1 MTRSPESASDSP
13 SAEASLAPWRA
24 TILTLYPD
32 AFPGVLGASI
42 IGGAEKSGLW
52 QLDTVDIRD
61 FAVNRHRTV
70 DGPPAGGGA
79 GLVLKPDIS
88 AKAIDSVVLDPDGNR
103 RDDRPLLYLTPRGR
117 PLTQTRVKQLAAGPG
132 LVCFCGRFEGLDERV
147 IESRGMEE
155 VSIGDFVLAG
165 GEVAAQAMIEA
176 CVRLLPGVLGNSDSA
191 EEESFETGLL
201 EYPLYT
207 KPRVFE
213 GREIP
218 AVLTSGDHGAV
229 ARWRRAQM
237 EEITRARRPDL
248 WTAHL
253 ERKGPNP
260 SQGAGSEEKGRDNE
274 RD

>member
-1 MTRSPESASDSP
+1 MPDPADSP
-13 SAEASLAPWRA
+13 APWRA
-24 TILTLYPD
+24 TVLTLYPD
-32 AFPGVLGASI
+32 AFPGGLGASI
-42 IGGAEKSGLW
+42 IGAAAKNGLW
-52 QLDTVDIRD
+52 QLELVDIRD

-88 AKAIDSVVLDPDGNR
+88 AKAIDSVVRAPLGNE
-103 RDDRPLLYLTPRGR
+103 RDDRPLLYMTPRGK
-117 PLTQTRVKQLAAGPG
+117 PLTQDRVKQLAAGPG

-147 IESRGMEE
+147 IESREMEE

-191 EEESFETGLL
+191 EEESFEAGLL

-229 ARWRRAQM
+229 ARWRRARR
-237 EEITRARRPDL
+237 EEITKARRPDL
-248 WTAHL
+248 WEAYL
-253 ERKGPNP
+253 DKEKGPDADA
-260 SQGAGSEEKGRDNE
+260 S
-274 RD
+274 

>member
-1 MTRSPESASDSP
+1 MNDRSNT
-13 SAEASLAPWRA
+13 PWQA
-24 TILTLYPD
+24 TVLTLYPD

-42 IGGAEKSGLW
+42 IGSAAKNGSW
-52 QLDTVDIRD
+52 QLQTVDIRD

-88 AKAIDSVVLDPDGNR
+88 AKAIDSVARNG
-103 RDDRPLLYLTPRGR
+103 RPLLYMTPRGR
-117 PLTQTRVKQLAAGPG
+117 PLTQDRVRELAAGPG

-176 CVRLLPGVLGNSDSA
+176 CVRLLPGVLGSADSLD
-191 EEESFETGLL
+191 EESFETGLL

-207 KPRVFE
+207 KPREFE

-229 ARWRRAQM
+229 ERWRRAQM
-237 EEITRARRPDL
+237 EEITKARRPDL
-248 WTAHL
+248 WEAHL
-253 ERKGPNP
+253 KTKE
-260 SQGAGSEEKGRDNE
+260 SSS
-274 RD
+274 

>member
-1 MTRSPESASDSP
+1 MHGPPAVHRPSPAPLQSLKPPRMSAVSP
-13 SAEASLAPWRA
+13 LPWHA
-24 TILTLYPD
+24 TVLTLYPE

-42 IGGAEKSGLW
+42 IGGAEKNGLW

-70 DGPPAGGGA
+70 DGTPAGGGA

-88 AKAIDSVVLDPDGNR
+88 AKAIDSVVRPDGPSNGNA
-103 RDDRPLLYLTPRGR
+103 RDDRPLLYMTPRGR
-117 PLTQTRVKQLAAGPG
+117 PLTQQRVRELAAGPG

-147 IESRGMEE
+147 IESREMEE

-176 CVRLLPGVLGNSDSA
+176 CVRLLPGVLGSADSLD
-191 EEESFETGLL
+191 EESFETGLL

-229 ARWRRAQM
+229 DRWRRAQM
-237 EEITRARRPDL
+237 EEITKARRPDL
-248 WTAHL
+248 WAAHL
-253 ERKGPNP
+253 QRKSPE
-260 SQGAGSEEKGRDNE
+260 A
-274 RD
+274 